1 MIAFQFPTIPIILIV
16 LSFLHI
22 DASIHR
28 YIRQVTANQCQY
40 PDIVM
45 CDYVQCTNGRCVE
58 DKNSVDCYKCQC
70 APGFTGKLC
79 DSSILTPSACNP
91 TCQNGGECSQT
102 ATNTFICICPPEYTG
117 NQCETSVLENHPCI
131 KNPATV
137 CQNGGTC
144 NINGANYLCSCAI
157 GWTGQNCQTLQ
168 TTSSCNSN
176 PCGAHGT
183 CIPNGSGIFCN
194 CENRWTGQYCDVNLD
209 NVCPVGHC
217 LSGGTCQM
225 NGSAPYCNCPPTHIG
240 QRCEIFIGGLTTTT
254 TASTG
259 TPPSVSCATNPC
271 LNGGSCY
278 ATGSSALCLCKQGW
292 SGQFCNVQNVM
303 TTPIITSTANPG
315 TCSSNPCS
323 NGGSC
328 IRHGNSYICVC
339 TLQYTGPTCAL
350 ARTTT
355 TPPVISPN
363 STITCLQQPCRNG
376 ATCYNSGSS
385 YYCYCGSN
393 SLYTGKN
400 CETSIAPLPTT
411 TTPSP
416 TPNCPLNCG
425 SGTCV
430 NVGNGNQMLYACL
443 CQGTLTPTACLK

>member
-1 MIAFQFPTIPIILIV
+1 MIAFQFSTISIILIV
-16 LSFLHI
+16 VSFLHI

-28 YIRQVTANQCQY
+28 YIRQVTATQCQY
-40 PDIVM
+40 PNIVM

-79 DSSILTPSACNP
+79 DSPIVTPSACNP
-91 TCQNGGECSQT
+91 SCQNGGECSQT

-117 NQCETSVLENHPCI
+117 NQCETSVLDNHPCI
-131 KNPATV
+131 TIPTIV
-137 CQNGGTC
+137 CQNGGAC
-144 NINGANYLCSCAI
+144 NINGADYLCSCAI
-157 GWTGQNCQTLQ
+157 GWTGRNCQTPQ
-168 TTSSCNSN
+168 NS
-176 PCGAHGT
+176 
-183 CIPNGSGIFCN
+183 
-194 CENRWTGQYCDVNLD
+194 
-209 NVCPVGHC
+209 CPVDYC

-225 NGSAPYCNCPPTHIG
+225 NGSAPYCNCPATHFG
-240 QRCEIFIGGLTTTT
+240 QRCEILIGGLTTTT
-254 TASTG
+254 TTTTTTTSTTSAG
-259 TPPSVSCATNPC
+259 TPPSISCATNPC

-278 ATGSSALCLCKQGW
+278 ATGNSALCLCKQGW
-292 SGQFCNVQNVM
+292 SGQFCSVQNVI
-303 TTPIITSTANPG
+303 TTTIATTTATSG
-315 TCSSNPCS
+315 TCSPNPCL

-328 IRHGNSYICVC
+328 LRHGNSYICVC

-350 ARTTT
+350 VRTTT
-355 TPPVISPN
+355 APPVISPN

-385 YYCYCGSN
+385 YFCYCGSN
-393 SLYTGKN
+393 NLYTGKN
-400 CETSIAPLPTT
+400 CETNISPLPTT

-416 TPNCPLNCG
+416 TTITPLPTSNCPLNCG

-430 NVGNGNQMLYACL
+430 NVGSGNQILYACL